1 LKRKKMHNL
10 KDIRKNSE
18 VFKKK
23 IMDRNVNLDL
33 NELINLDKNHRLII
47 QKKESLENEKKTLS
61 KSKDKKNFKRS
72 KELSSLITKISS
84 EQTNIKKK
92 IDDILSNLPNIA
104 LNDVPIGKD
113 EKSNKTLRKEGEVKK
128 FNFKILSH
136 SDLGEKKNQIDF
148 NTASKISGSRF
159 VILKKNFAYLERALI
174 NFMIDIHVNEF
185 NYTEISPPLIV
196 NESTMFGTGQL
207 PKFEDDQFEI
217 KFDNSNERKF
227 LIPTAEVALTNIVK
241 NSIIKENELPLRFV
255 AGTACFRKEA
265 GSYGKDTRGMM
276 RQHQF
281 YKVELV
287 SVVNPNSCNSELDR
301 MLSCAEAILKK
312 LEIPYQV
319 VLLSSGD
326 MGFSAEKTY
335 DLEAWIPSE
344 NKYREISSCSS
355 CGTFQA
361 RRMNAKF
368 KSTNG
373 PEFLGTL
380 NGSGLAVGRLLISLV
395 ENNQNEDGSISVP
408 KALRKYMNNIDKI

>member
-1 LKRKKMHNL
+1 MHNL

-61 KSKDKKNFKRS
+61 KSKDEKNFKRS

-335 DLEAWIPSE
+335 DLEAWIPS
-344 NKYREISSCSS
+344 
-355 CGTFQA
+355 
-361 RRMNAKF
+361 
-368 KSTNG
+368 
-373 PEFLGTL
+373 
-380 NGSGLAVGRLLISLV
+380 
-395 ENNQNEDGSISVP
+395 
-408 KALRKYMNNIDKI
+408 

>member
-1 LKRKKMHNL
+1 MHNL

-61 KSKDKKNFKRS
+61 KSKDEKNFKRS

-159 VILKKNFAYLERALI
+159 VILKKN
-174 NFMIDIHVNEF
+174 HF
-185 NYTEISPPLIV
+185 NLAWS
-196 NESTMFGTGQL
+196 
-207 PKFEDDQFEI
+207 
-217 KFDNSNERKF
+217 
-227 LIPTAEVALTNIVK
+227 
-241 NSIIKENELPLRFV
+241 
-255 AGTACFRKEA
+255 
-265 GSYGKDTRGMM
+265 
-276 RQHQF
+276 
-281 YKVELV
+281 
-287 SVVNPNSCNSELDR
+287 
-301 MLSCAEAILKK
+301 LS
-312 LEIPYQV
+312 
-319 VLLSSGD
+319 
-326 MGFSAEKTY
+326 
-335 DLEAWIPSE
+335 
-344 NKYREISSCSS
+344 
-355 CGTFQA
+355 
-361 RRMNAKF
+361 
-368 KSTNG
+368 
-373 PEFLGTL
+373 
-380 NGSGLAVGRLLISLV
+380 
-395 ENNQNEDGSISVP
+395 
-408 KALRKYMNNIDKI
+408 